1 MSTTT
6 FYLSAE
12 DTREFNRLVALENE
26 LYKIQY
32 VNLEYQWYLLAR
44 DMFNLAWKCAPA
56 QIFNAL
62 LTGTSTPFRQ
72 GETLNEKAYGRLKI
86 LVQPFVKQAA
96 MSFC

>member
-32 VNLEYQWYLLAR
+32 VNLDAQWNQLAYGI
-44 DMFNLAWKCAPA
+44 FNLATKCAPT
-56 QIFNAL
+56 QVFNAL

-86 LVQPFVKQAA
+86 LVQPFVRPAGT
-96 MSFC
+96 SFC